1 MFPTPFISPRTSDF
15 HSAWILIW
23 VRTIVT
29 GALDQLRF
37 TRIESFTVL
46 IKSIVK
52 ANLFL
57 HHALG
62 AKSVVSVLLMS
73 EILSTLTTCTL
84 IRNKIMSRAKN
95 NNIISWI
102 QCCKEQKYQDTVVL
116 QHLLNTNFRV
126 FFFFYT
132 KANVNWNAINS
143 YMM

>member
-1 MFPTPFISPRTSDF
+1 M
-15 HSAWILIW
+15 
-23 VRTIVT
+23 RTIVT

-57 HHALG
+57 HPALG

-73 EILSTLTTCTL
+73 EILCHLTTCTL

-95 NNIISWI
+95 NNIIS
-102 QCCKEQKYQDTVVL
+102 
-116 QHLLNTNFRV
+116 
-126 FFFFYT
+126 
-132 KANVNWNAINS
+132 
-143 YMM
+143 

>member
-1 MFPTPFISPRTSDF
+1 M
-15 HSAWILIW
+15 
-23 VRTIVT
+23 RTIVT

-57 HHALG
+57 HHASG

-73 EILSTLTTCTL
+73 EILCPLTTCTL

-95 NNIISWI
+95 NNIIS
-102 QCCKEQKYQDTVVL
+102 
-116 QHLLNTNFRV
+116 
-126 FFFFYT
+126 
-132 KANVNWNAINS
+132 
-143 YMM
+143 

>member
-37 TRIESFTVL
+37 TRIESFTVF
-46 IKSIVK
+46 IKSFVK
-52 ANLFL
+52 TNLFL
-57 HHALG
+57 HHASG

-73 EILSTLTTCTL
+73 EILCPLSTCTL

-102 QCCKEQKYQDTVVL
+102 QCCKELKSLLYYQDTVVL

-126 FFFFYT
+126 FFLR
-132 KANVNWNAINS
+132 KRMLIE
-143 YMM
+143 MR